1 MVAESS
7 ASDFA
12 ALLEANG
19 ASVISSLFIGVE
31 LTSTDTAPSNRR
43 FDPNATMSPTD
54 RATDRHFRLLLELT
68 CAGTVRRKF
77 SRSRRVVSTEP
88 SQLKPETLFRNV
100 LSIYSPMA
108 MLAGMQL
115 DVFTPLK
122 DGAMTAAELARALGF
137 QQRSWKFFSTHWS
150 VLSRSQSTRGALR
163 MPLRPMC
170 SCADLWANLL

>member
-31 LTSTDTAPSNRR
+31 LTSTDTAPSNRH
-43 FDPNATMSPTD
+43 FDPNATMSPAD

-77 SRSRRVVSTEP
+77 SRRRRVVSTEP
-88 SQLKPETLFRNV
+88 SQLKPETLFRNA
-100 LSIYSPMA
+100 LHL
-108 MLAGMQL
+108 LA
-115 DVFTPLK
+115 
-122 DGAMTAAELARALGF
+122 DGDAGRHAA
-137 QQRSWKFFSTHWS
+137 
-150 VLSRSQSTRGALR
+150 
-163 MPLRPMC
+163 
-170 SCADLWANLL
+170 